1 MQFMLKQ
8 LKISSLTVNI
18 CRPQEVNFFSPQW
31 SGGQNSV
38 MSMSSDICNFCT
50 CVTGCP
56 KFSYTRAASRD
67 PRFKTTWSRND
78 GRWALGTRMVVKC
91 RPSPPLNLL
100 GRGGRESGESLSAP
114 HHHRVSG
121 VETVVTL
128 YERANIDIY
137 ALLLNSKKRTLFECQ
152 CV

>member
-1 MQFMLKQ
+1 MSEIFVHPGCFQ
-8 LKISSLTVNI
+8 
-18 CRPQEVNFFSPQW
+18 RPSFQDHVIKKRWP
-31 SGGQNSV
+31 V
-38 MSMSSDICNFCT
+38 
-50 CVTGCP
+50 
-56 KFSYTRAASRD
+56 ASRD
-67 PRFKTTWSRND
+67 EN
-78 GRWALGTRMVVKC
+78 GRKVSAISTPKPVGE
-91 RPSPPLNLL
+91 
-100 GRGGRESGESLSAP
+100 GGGGRESGESLSAP